1 MFEKI
6 ENYEPDKRKF
16 YGTDDKKY
24 INKIKKEQEKI
35 RKYHKLDPKGRY
47 DKKKD
52 DENITERRKAILSG
66 EQEKRAIKTFNSFTP
81 EEVEIKTFLSVFS
94 SSGMEREG
102 MFIRAYEEYKN
113 GTLKNKSEGKYSAN
127 ELKEIEENAKTVK
140 ISYEKYLE
148 KTTENSKRLEK
159 AFEKYE
165 FLGVYR
171 DEKSGLCVYN
181 FGNKETGQLE
191 LFIPGTNEKNK
202 SEIINNYRS
211 YFETTPAQKAVVSY
225 VKELNQK
232 SKNGQIFG
240 DRQYN
245 KGVGSINGHSQG
257 GGTAIYAATHIPE
270 ITSLVTD
277 PGPVVEL
284 GNYVKDNSIL
294 AIIPNNGK
302 GMVNYAEKI
311 YGSNFTTLHQIAG
324 NDTGSGKNQT
334 SLITALPV
342 EGTLGYLSP
351 KETKEFFNNFHN
363 GKSFNFQRTYYNHYP
378 VPENAGIAFK
388 KMQDYS
394 RAVEPKL
401 NSYLNSQKFQEE
413 NSSKINQEKNKLFNN
428 HIKKINL
435 QDLVSK
441 KDKKEEKNE
450 RKPLGF
456 KR

>member
-52 DENITERRKAILSG
+52 DENITKRRKAILSG

-94 SSGMEREG
+94 SSGTEREG

-113 GTLKNKSEGKYSAN
+113 GTLKNKSEGKYTAN
-127 ELKEIEENAKTVK
+127 ELKEIEANAKTAK

-181 FGNKETGQLE
+181 FGNKETNQLE
-191 LFIPGTNEKNK
+191 LFVPGTNEKNK
-202 SEIINNYRS
+202 AEIINNYRS
-211 YFETTPAQKAVVSY
+211 YFETTPAQKAIVNY

-232 SKNGQIFG
+232 SKNGEISG
-240 DRQYN
+240 ERQYD

-257 GGTAIYAATHIPE
+257 GGTAIYGASHIPDA
-270 ITSLVTD
+270 TSLVTD
-277 PGPVVEL
+277 PGPIVDL
-284 GNYVKDNSIL
+284 WDYVKNNAIL
-294 AIIPNNGK
+294 AVIPNNGK

-324 NDTGSGKNQT
+324 NDTGTEKNQT

-351 KETKEFFNNFHN
+351 KEAKEFLNNFHK

-378 VPENAGIAFK
+378 VPENAGTAFK

-394 RAVEPKL
+394 RVVEPKL
-401 NSYLNSQKFQEE
+401 NSYLDSQKVQEE
-413 NSSKINQEKNKLFNN
+413 NSSKINPEKNKLFDN

-435 QDLVSK
+435 QDLVSRK
-441 KDKKEEKNE
+441 HKKEEKMKEN
-450 RKPLGF
+450 L
-456 KR
+456 